1 MWRLHQNTLM
11 KDLKGAIKWENDGNY
26 VAADNA
32 WKNIK
37 NSYSSIEE
45 KIKKIDKGNNNVMNN
60 NARSILLPSLQ
71 KSLKELQT
79 IISDAKKTTEYSR
92 KLI

>member
-1 MWRLHQNTLM
+1 M